1 MEHTLYHYKAVVT
14 SVYDGDTCTVD
25 IDLGLHTWVRGE
37 KLRLHRINAPEIRG
51 KERPK
56 GLKSRDFLKSKI
68 EGKEVV
74 IETIKDKKGKYG
86 RYLAEIWLE
95 DKPSKFKNINDLL
108 VKEGFAVYKKY

>member
-1 MEHTLYHYKAVVT
+1 MKHPLYHYKAVVT

-25 IDLGLHTWVRGE
+25 IDLGLHAWIRGE
-37 KLRLHRINAPEIRG
+37 KLRLHRINAPELRG

-56 GLKSRDFLKSKI
+56 GILSRDFLKSKI
-68 EGKEVV
+68 EGKEIT

-95 DKPSKFKNINDLL
+95 EKPGKFTNINDLI
-108 VKEGFAVYKKY
+108 VKEGFAKYHKY